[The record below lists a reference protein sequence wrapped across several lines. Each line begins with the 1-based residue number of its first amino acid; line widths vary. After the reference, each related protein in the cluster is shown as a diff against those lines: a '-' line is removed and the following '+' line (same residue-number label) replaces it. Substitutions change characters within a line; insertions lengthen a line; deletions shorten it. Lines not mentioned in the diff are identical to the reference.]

1 MEKLATSKA
10 LAFGLVA
17 TLTILIM
24 LLVAK
29 PAQAATITVNTN
41 ADDSIANNN
50 CTLREAITAANTN
63 AAVDQCAAGE
73 SLVTDTIRFGISTG
87 VQTISPSSALPT
99 ISDRLTID
107 GTTQPGY
114 AGSPIIELNGASAG
128 AGVDGLTISA
138 GNSTVKGLAIYKFS
152 DDGILLETNGGNIVR
167 GNYIGT
173 DATGTAPNKGN
184 GHRGVFVDGPD
195 NNVIGGSQ
203 PGEGN
208 VISGSETGVRLS
220 FTVGTTV
227 QGNHIGTDKN
237 VTADLGN
244 SLAGVLL
251 VNSSNCTVGGT
262 ASGAGNVIAFNGP
275 DIGFD
280 GGGVVV
286 LSTANNG
293 ILSNSIFSN
302 NGLGIDL
309 DDGTGFPLD
318 GVTPNDLGDGDGG
331 ANSLQNFPV
340 ITSATRSGGTTTVA
354 GTLNSDPN
362 TKFTIQFFSSPTAD
376 PSGSGEG
383 KQYLGDK
390 TNVNTDPSGNASFT
404 FTTTDAQ
411 LGEMVTA
418 TATSMSS
425 DGTQFLNTSEFS
437 EAVEVTLPDTTAP
450 TVIEAKPTGK
460 KVFPKANVTAKF
472 SEPMDEASVE
482 AKDLNTG
489 KPTTFKLSK
498 KGSNTTLSAT
508 VDYVPGTETAT
519 LDPTNKLKHG
529 ATYIATVTT
538 AAEDLAGNPLDQD
551 PNTTGDQL
559 KTWTFRVRT

>member
-1 MEKLATSKA
+1 MVSTNRFEKWE
-10 LAFGLVA
+10 
-17 TLTILIM
+17 M
-24 LLVAK
+24 L
-29 PAQAATITVNTN
+29 PAQAATITVNTI

-99 ISDRLTID
+99 ISNPLTID

-152 DDGILLETNGGNIVR
+152 DDGILLETNGGNTVT

-184 GHRGVFVDGPD
+184 GHRGVFVNQPD

-220 FTVGTTV
+220 FTQGTTV

-237 VTADLGN
+237 GTADLGN
-244 SLAGVLL
+244 SSTGVLL
-251 VNSSNCTVGGT
+251 DNSFNCTVGGT

-275 DIGFD
+275 DFDEDQDGVLDD

-286 LSTANNG
+286 LSNGNNG

-302 NGLGIDL
+302 IGLGIDL
-309 DDGTGFPLD
+309 DDGSGFPLN
-318 GVTPNDLGDGDGG
+318 GLTPNDLGNGDGS
-331 ANSLQNFPV
+331 ANGLQNFPV
-340 ITSATRSGGTTTVA
+340 INSAARSGGTTTVA
-354 GTLNSDPN
+354 GTLNCDPN

-376 PSGSGEG
+376 PSGFGEA

-390 TNVNTDPSGNASFT
+390 TYVNTDPSGNASFT

-472 SEPMDEASVE
+472 SEPIDEASVE

-489 KPTTFKLSK
+489 KPTTFKLRK

-519 LDPTNKLKHG
+519 LDPTNKLKRG

>member
-63 AAVDQCAAGE
+63 AAVDQCAAAE

-99 ISDRLTID
+99 ISNPLTID

-152 DDGILLETNGGNIVR
+152 DDGILLETNGGNTVT

-203 PGEGN
+203 RGEGN

-220 FTVGTTV
+220 FTQGTTV

-237 VTADLGN
+237 GTADLGN
-244 SLAGVLL
+244 SSTGVLL
-251 VNSSNCTVGGT
+251 DNSFNCTVGG
-262 ASGAGNVIAFNGP
+262 
-275 DIGFD
+275 DGF
-280 GGGVVV
+280 
-286 LSTANNG
+286 
-293 ILSNSIFSN
+293 
-302 NGLGIDL
+302 
-309 DDGTGFPLD
+309 
-318 GVTPNDLGDGDGG
+318 
-331 ANSLQNFPV
+331 
-340 ITSATRSGGTTTVA
+340 RSG
-354 GTLNSDPN
+354 
-362 TKFTIQFFSSPTAD
+362 QR
-376 PSGSGEG
+376 
-383 KQYLGDK
+383 
-390 TNVNTDPSGNASFT
+390 
-404 FTTTDAQ
+404 
-411 LGEMVTA
+411 
-418 TATSMSS
+418 
-425 DGTQFLNTSEFS
+425 
-437 EAVEVTLPDTTAP
+437 
-450 TVIEAKPTGK
+450 
-460 KVFPKANVTAKF
+460 
-472 SEPMDEASVE
+472 
-482 AKDLNTG
+482 
-489 KPTTFKLSK
+489 
-498 KGSNTTLSAT
+498 
-508 VDYVPGTETAT
+508 
-519 LDPTNKLKHG
+519 H
-529 ATYIATVTT
+529 
-538 AAEDLAGNPLDQD
+538 
-551 PNTTGDQL
+551 
-559 KTWTFRVRT
+559 RVQRTRL